1 MLQRNHIKYH
11 LDDSEV
17 HDEDGEK
24 DEKAIAAEKLINPA
38 TWSQIQ

>member
-1 MLQRNHIKYH
+1 MFDRNENH
-11 LDDSEV
+11 LSEI

-38 TWSQIQ
+38 TRPQLQ